1 MKIKTIQ
8 SSLSLDNVSVFSADN
23 ANVNYGSHNSV
34 FTKLK
39 EANSEIP
46 RGNYIVLRTYS
57 FFSTSAKRR
66 ETLKE
71 FCEFCDVEFHEILRH
86 VVMRWLSLN
95 SAITRLLQNWVPLRS
110 YLIGIGEECPRRLKV
125 LLRLTEDTA
134 GVEEKAD
141 IVEAYLLFCNN
152 VMSLFEDVVKKLE
165 KNGTTSVELYSI
177 MDSFLRRLI
186 KRRDDGF
193 YGYLTKQ
200 KLLRLSS
207 SDADAVRQEFT
218 AFLNHAISYLK
229 KWFDFSEQNWL
240 YHLQPLAL
248 TSGKISFDDIEKIT
262 EQLCLVRR

>member
-1 MKIKTIQ
+1 MG
-8 SSLSLDNVSVFSADN
+8 LSLDNVSVFSADN

-39 EANSEIP
+39 EANSEIL

-218 AFLNHAISYLK
+218 AFLNHAM
-229 KWFDFSEQNWL
+229 
-240 YHLQPLAL
+240 
-248 TSGKISFDDIEKIT
+248 
-262 EQLCLVRR
+262 V